1 MDFSGEYANK
11 LVSADVAVKVVKS
24 GDWVHYGNFAMA
36 PTVLDAAL
44 AKRRDELKAV
54 KVVATVFPGLAQ
66 VAVCDPTKEHFI
78 YNCWHFGPGD
88 RILHDKGLCYY
99 VPLLYHEGPMY
110 GERYFDDKSQVFMVR
125 VAPMDKHG
133 FFNFSVSNSGQA
145 TTAKNAKTVIVE
157 VNTNA
162 PYCYGGNDEAVHIS
176 DIDYIVE
183 TDNPPLVQV
192 PGLEPNDIDRTV
204 SEYVVDQIVDGSVIQ
219 LGIGAM
225 PNTIGKMIARSSLK
239 NLGGHSEML
248 VDSYVDMYESGV
260 MTGKLKAFDRGRIP
274 FTFALGT
281 QRLYD
286 WMDHNRAVA
295 SFQVDYT
302 NDPTIIAKH
311 DNFISINNAIEID
324 LYGQVCAESSGIRQI
339 TGTGGMLDFVYG
351 AFHSKGGKAFICMSS
366 LKEGKG
372 DKRSRIV
379 PTLTTG
385 GIATIPR
392 TITNYVVTEYG
403 VVDIKAKTT
412 WERAEMLIS
421 IAHPDMRD
429 DLINEAEKM
438 NIWVR
443 TNKI

>member
-1 MDFSGEYANK
+1 
-11 LVSADVAVKVVKS
+11 
-24 GDWVHYGNFAMA
+24 
-36 PTVLDAAL
+36 
-44 AKRRDELKAV
+44 
-54 KVVATVFPGLAQ
+54 
-66 VAVCDPTKEHFI
+66 
-78 YNCWHFGPGD
+78 
-88 RILHDKGLCYY
+88 
-99 VPLLYHEGPMY
+99 
-110 GERYFDDKSQVFMVR
+110 
-125 VAPMDKHG
+125 
-133 FFNFSVSNSGQA
+133 
-145 TTAKNAKTVIVE
+145 
-157 VNTNA
+157 
-162 PYCYGGNDEAVHIS
+162 
-176 DIDYIVE
+176 VE